1 MEALI
6 EFLCFILPRVF
17 CLNFMQFV
25 VFDLLASVTL
35 EKALFFNSLS
45 DIAQNYPKLPEIT
58 QHCPSLPNIAQH
70 CSKTHVS
77 DMSLQAH
84 AGRWASWQDLEFK
97 PEKKYERGAGG
108 MLI

>member
-35 EKALFFNSLS
+35 EKALFFNSLP
-45 DIAQNYPKLPEIT
+45 DIAQNYPKLPKIAKD
-58 QHCPSLPNIAQH
+58 CPTLLK
-70 CSKTHVS
+70 KTNVS
-77 DMSLQAH
+77 DLSLQAH
-84 AGRWASWQDLEFK
+84 AGRWAS
-97 PEKKYERGAGG
+97 
-108 MLI
+108 

>member
-35 EKALFFNSLS
+35 EKALFFNSLP
-45 DIAQNYPKLPEIT
+45 DIAQNYPKLPKIAKD
-58 QHCPSLPNIAQH
+58 CPTLLK
-70 CSKTHVS
+70 KTHVS
-77 DMSLQAH
+77 DLSLQAH
-84 AGRWASWQDLEFK
+84 AGRWAS
-97 PEKKYERGAGG
+97 
-108 MLI
+108 

>member
-35 EKALFFNSLS
+35 EKALFFNSLP
-45 DIAQNYPKLPEIT
+45 DIAQNYPKLPK
-58 QHCPSLPNIAQH
+58 IAQN
-70 CSKTHVS
+70 CPKLLKKTHVS
-77 DMSLQAH
+77 DLSLQAH
-84 AGRWASWQDLEFK
+84 AGRWAS
-97 PEKKYERGAGG
+97 
-108 MLI
+108 